1 MENTKFTYNLIAMR
15 PMMGA
20 KTVKEAIE
28 AFSTIIGIPLVPKS
42 EKEQIEKQYKSEKE
56 KLEKQYELAKH
67 DFEIMRK
74 AEEKI
79 SSKYRT
85 LCEIV
90 KPIKDIEL

>member
-15 PMMGA
+15 PMIGA

-42 EKEQIEKQYKSEKE
+42 EKEQIEKQY
-56 KLEKQYELAKH
+56 ELAKH
-67 DFEIMRK
+67 DYEIMCK

-79 SSKYRT
+79 SIKYRT